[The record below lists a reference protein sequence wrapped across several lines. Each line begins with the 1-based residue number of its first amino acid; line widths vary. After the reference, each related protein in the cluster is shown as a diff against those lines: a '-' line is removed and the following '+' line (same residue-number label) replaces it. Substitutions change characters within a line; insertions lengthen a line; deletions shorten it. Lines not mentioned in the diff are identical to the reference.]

1 VNLNYQLISFSLNK
15 KSNNKKIN
23 RMKPSWIGVYPAVT
37 TNFYEDQSL
46 DLEIFAFNIEKQ
58 IEAGIHGVIICGSLG
73 ENGTLSTDEKLTLL
87 ETAKNTINGR
97 MPLIMTIAECVTKE
111 AATFAKNASQVG
123 ADGFMLLPPMRYPSD
138 DRETLHYLNKVADS
152 TDLPVMAYNNPL
164 AYKTFISIPMFR
176 ELAQNE
182 HFEAMKESTGDIRYM
197 TDIINEFGGRFKIGC
212 GVDDLAM
219 ESLLMG
225 ADCWVAGLV
234 DAFPRET
241 VVIYELIKQGR
252 ITEARDIYRWM
263 FPLMHL
269 DVSTK
274 FVQNI
279 KLAEVATGLGTEW
292 VREPRLPLIGE
303 ERANV
308 LKVIEDSLKNRPVLP
323 KI

>member
-1 VNLNYQLISFSLNK
+1 
-15 KSNNKKIN
+15 
-23 RMKPSWIGVYPAVT
+23 MKPSWIGVYPAVT
-37 TNFYEDQSL
+37 TNFHQDESL
-46 DLEIFAFNIEKQ
+46 DLEMFSFNIEKQ
-58 IEAGIHGVIICGSLG
+58 IEAGIQGVIICGSLG
-73 ENGTLSTDEKLTLL
+73 ENGTLSSDEKLTLL
-87 ETAKNTINGR
+87 DTAKKTINGR
-97 MPLIMTIAECVTKE
+97 MPLVMTIAECVTKE
-111 AATFAKNASQVG
+111 AISFAKNCEQIG

-138 DRETLHYLNKVADS
+138 DREALHYLNKVADS

-176 ELAQNE
+176 ELAQNQ
-182 HFEAMKESTGDIRYM
+182 HGEAMKESTGDIRYM
-197 TDIINEFGGRFKIGC
+197 TDIINEFGERFKIGC

-241 VVIYELIKQGR
+241 VVIYELVKQGR
-252 ITEARDIYRWM
+252 IEEAREIYRWF
-263 FPLMHL
+263 FPLLHL

-279 KLAEVATGLGTEW
+279 KLAEVATGLGSEW

>member
-1 VNLNYQLISFSLNK
+1 
-15 KSNNKKIN
+15 
-23 RMKPSWIGVYPAVT
+23 MKPNWNGVYPAVT
-37 TNFYEDQSL
+37 TKFHEDESL
-46 DLEIFAFNIEKQ
+46 DLAMFSYNIEKQ
-58 IEAGIHGVIICGSLG
+58 MEAGVHGVIICGSLG
-73 ENGTLSTDEKLTLL
+73 ENGTLTRDEKFTLL
-87 ETAKNTINGR
+87 ETANTTIKGTL
-97 MPLIMTIAECVTKE
+97 PLIICVAECITRE
-111 AATFAKNASQVG
+111 AISFVKQCAQIG

-138 DRETLHYLNKVADS
+138 DRETLHYLHKVADA

-176 ELAQNE
+176 ELAQNQ

-197 TDIINEFGGRFKIGC
+197 TDIINEFGDRFKIAC

-252 ITEARDIYRWM
+252 IEEAREIYRWF
-263 FPLMHL
+263 FPLLHL

-279 KLAEVATGLGTEW
+279 KLAELATGLGTEW
-292 VREPRLPLIGE
+292 VREPRLPLVGQ
-303 ERANV
+303 ERAKV
-308 LKVIEDSLKNRPVLP
+308 LQIIEEGLKNRPNLP
-323 KI
+323 NI